1 MLVARPLKDGVDYW
15 PFDVDFLRD
24 KKMKLIKAEF
34 GIKGA
39 YIALELLNSVYATNG
54 YFKSWDEDD
63 CLLMSEGVG
72 DGCSPKLVDEVL
84 QGCLR
89 RSLFDQGVYQMFSVL
104 TSPGIQRRFL
114 RIVGNSRPDIR
125 IFKEY
130 WLLDTGN
137 KKDVPASVL
146 GKLTFENVSR
156 KENSVKSKD
165 NPLKSTGNQESKE
178 KKSKEERYICA
189 REGIGNLKQVSAYF
203 EGTFGRLIGGKDRDI
218 IVRIA
223 GEYDPD
229 LSLCAI
235 RLAKERNANS
245 AAYVLSILERWKAQG
260 VTHIDQVKKQNQNAV
275 TKKSAPPDYTDPA
288 LYQEEGDL
296 DAVFGRYDPK
306 NKG

>member
-1 MLVARPLKDGVDYW
+1 
-15 PFDVDFLRD
+15 
-24 KKMKLIKAEF
+24 
-34 GIKGA
+34 
-39 YIALELLNSVYATNG
+39 
-54 YFKSWDEDD
+54 
-63 CLLMSEGVG
+63 MSEGVG

-137 KKDVPASVL
+137 KKDVPSSVL
-146 GKLTFENVSR
+146 GKLTFESISR

-165 NPLKSTGNQESKE
+165 NPLKSTGNQEGKG
-178 KKSKEERYICA
+178 KKSKEEIYICA

-203 EGTFGRLIGGKDRDI
+203 EGAFGRLIGGKDRDI

-275 TKKSAPPDYTDPA
+275 TKKSAPSDYTDPA

-296 DAVFGRYDPK
+296 DAVFGRYPK

>member
-1 MLVARPLKDGVDYW
+1 MARPLKDGVDYW

-178 KKSKEERYICA
+178 NERKEERYMRA
-189 REGIGNLKQVSAYF
+189 REGAGNLNQISSYF
-203 EGTFGRLIGGKDRDI
+203 EETFGRLIGGKDRDI

-223 GEYDPD
+223 ADHAPD
-229 LSLCAI
+229 L
-235 RLAKERNANS
+235 KERNANS

-260 VTHIDQVKKQNQNAV
+260 ITCAGQVKKQNQRAGI
-275 TKKSAPPDYTDPA
+275 KKSATPDYTDPA

-296 DAVFGRYDPK
+296 DAVFGRYPK